1 MNAKGESHF
10 IGQTRRRNR
19 SLDVAISG
27 LVGGVPAISLQVSGA
42 LPSLCAVTRGL
53 LSAAGENT
61 SSPAL
66 WGQKGFPNPDLG
78 QSPGERCPMGLGQ
91 PRRAWTG

>member
-1 MNAKGESHF
+1 MNAKGENHF
-10 IGQTRRRNR
+10 VEQTRRRNK
-19 SLDVAISG
+19 SLGVAISG
-27 LVGGVPAISLQVSGA
+27 LVGGVLTISLQGVAFPLAG
-42 LPSLCAVTRGL
+42 TRGL

-91 PRRAWTG
+91 PCQAWTV